1 MNYYNEH
8 NKHAAQ
14 WLRNL
19 IAGGMIPPGYVD
31 DRSVED
37 VHPNDLRGY
46 IQCHFFAGISDGI
59 FGAIT

>member
-19 IAGGMIPPGYVD
+19 IAGGIISPGYVD
-31 DRSVED
+31 DRSIED
-37 VHPNDLRGY
+37 VHTNDLRGPRFNLRVG
-46 IQCHFFAGISDGI
+46 CNESRNRVDGV
-59 FGAIT
+59 